1 MTAVKNSSGI
11 VKIQIYKPE
20 PSTTLHRPCVDVMLD
35 SVIDVYGKYA
45 LGIIMT
51 GMGKDG
57 LEAVRK
63 LKGLGGYCIAEDEGS
78 CVVYGMPK
86 TMLMLV

>member
-1 MTAVKNSSGI
+1 
-11 VKIQIYKPE
+11 
-20 PSTTLHRPCVDVMLD
+20 MLN
-35 SVIDVYGKYA
+35 SVIDVYGKYT

-57 LEAVRK
+57 LEGIKR
-63 LKGLGGYCIAEDEGS
+63 LKKLGGYSLVQDESS

-86 TMLMLV
+86 AVVDAGLADVIAPADKISEIINKVICYEK